1 MSIQSIRAQLA
12 TLKASIPPKL
22 PRVEIY
28 FYSQRHEGDV
38 DNTTHLFY
46 STPEERDARI
56 VKDWERKAEDAETG
70 LERSVYRALVMAAS
84 AAIRKHGRLV
94 GGASLKA
101 ETFLPIVKYDR

>member
-46 STPEERDARI
+46 STPEERDAIRARLHALPDGPDVHRI
-56 VKDWERKAEDAETG
+56 IIHGVTAEEIAEQ
-70 LERSVYRALVMAAS
+70 AA
-84 AAIRKHGRLV
+84 AV
-94 GGASLKA
+94 Q
-101 ETFLPIVKYDR
+101 P